1 MLNIIWPKLSDGI
14 VSLGLD
20 TQWGHRTRIGQK
32 TEQGG
37 YWDALQTEGSSWGK
51 ALSKRAVES
60 GRVQSGGPTGMLPSE
75 VGNCAP

>member
-1 MLNIIWPKLSDGI
+1 MLNIIWPKLSDCI

-20 TQWGHRTRIGQK
+20 TQRGHRTKGQE

-37 YWDALQTEGSSWGK
+37 YWDALQSEGSSWGK
-51 ALSKRAVES
+51 VLSKRAVEP
-60 GRVQSGGPTGMLPSE
+60 GRVQSGGPTGTSPSE